1 MSKIED
7 LVINIKLEDATKEI
21 FLTLT
26 LEYVFHTEEKANE
39 MIKLINEF
47 AKEHDEGCQKRTYLQ
62 ETLPLYK
69 RSRD

>member
-1 MSKIED
+1 MDDLIIKIGIEE
-7 LVINIKLEDATKEI
+7 VTKDI

-39 MIKLINEF
+39 MIRLINEF
-47 AKEHDEGCQKRTYLQ
+47 AKEHDKGCQKRTYLQ